1 MSAREECQCEPIR
14 DAALNEEIPRVI
26 LDDLLFGTEAISN
39 LLILV
44 RPGDEADYLQLPS
57 SEPIANAN
65 TNQVGF
71 NRSSV

>member
-1 MSAREECQCEPIR
+1 VSAREECQCEPIR

-44 RPGDEADYLQLPS
+44 RPGDEADYL
-57 SEPIANAN
+57 
-65 TNQVGF
+65 
-71 NRSSV
+71 